1 MADPVTVKVFFSP
14 ALFKSVVVV
23 TVWAADVN
31 EIGAVAVVAAD
42 TAALPVLPAVVD
54 GAIV

>member
-31 EIGAVAVVAAD
+31 EIGAVAVAAAD